1 MKLRPYQKQAI
12 LAAHRK
18 IQQTD
23 DNTIIAM
30 PTGTGKSLVIG
41 GLTKLT
47 LSRPKSRVLVLAHV
61 KELLF
66 QNHKQTLAFDDTLD
80 AGIYSAGLRRRD
92 TENEVIFAGI
102 ASVYKRAVTLGFF
115 NLVLIDECHL
125 VSDDDTT
132 MYQRL
137 LADLKEINP
146 ELKVVGLTATPW
158 RTTSGLLTDGEL
170 FDSVCYDLTGVHE
183 YNQLVA
189 DGYLSPLVARAMD
202 AEFDTSG
209 VKIRGG
215 EFVSSA
221 LQEKVDNKELTR
233 LAVAEMVR
241 RSEGR
246 KHWLVFATGIEHCE
260 HVSKELNANGIR
272 ASFVHSKLTTAERDS
287 RLAAFKAGEL
297 TALVNN
303 NILTTG
309 FDFPGIDLIGML
321 RPTMSP
327 GLWVQ
332 MLGRGTRTAPGKD
345 DCLVLD
351 FAGNTMRLGPI
362 NNVQIPHSGER
373 GKGTGTAPVKK
384 CEKCLA
390 INSASARFCFSC
402 GEEFPRKPYIT
413 ATAADLD
420 VVDSG
425 KPHFEDVP
433 VDSVRYVKHNK
444 KGGVPSLKVTY
455 QNGFKFYREWVCL
468 EHMGYARH
476 VAERWWAQHSAEPVP
491 DTVDEALK
499 MKKTFRTPVA
509 LVVNSAGRHP
519 EIISRTFPEK

>member
-1 MKLRPYQKQAI
+1 MKLRPYQKQA
-12 LAAHRK
+12 

-373 GKGTGTAPVKK
+373 GKGRDRR
-384 CEKCLA
+384 
-390 INSASARFCFSC
+390 SDRF
-402 GEEFPRKPYIT
+402 P
-413 ATAADLD
+413 
-420 VVDSG
+420 
-425 KPHFEDVP
+425 
-433 VDSVRYVKHNK
+433 
-444 KGGVPSLKVTY
+444 
-455 QNGFKFYREWVCL
+455 
-468 EHMGYARH
+468 ARH
-476 VAERWWAQHSAEPVP
+476 PVRCAGDADSLRYRDLGSALRHRGPVP
-491 DTVDEALK
+491 DRGPSPGEPADAQRARRQRDRHRVPLTNPRYRGDHAHRGHPRCGHRLGRV
-499 MKKTFRTPVA
+499 R
-509 LVVNSAGRHP
+509 NGRHGHARCCRDRCRRQSGRRCLDQ
-519 EIISRTFPEK
+519 EGISSGGRCGLR